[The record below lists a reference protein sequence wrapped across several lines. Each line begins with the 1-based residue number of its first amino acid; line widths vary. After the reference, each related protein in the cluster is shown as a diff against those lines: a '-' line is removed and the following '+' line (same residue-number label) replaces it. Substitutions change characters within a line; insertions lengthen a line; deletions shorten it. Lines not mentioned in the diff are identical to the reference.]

1 MAEFNNPRQF
11 DKEGLGNVLLV
22 AVSVCLV
29 CSIVVSSAAVMLKP
43 QQQIN
48 QELDRKQ
55 NILRAAGMLPADSI
69 IDSEGRGADEIFKR
83 FDVRAVNLETG
94 EYTDR
99 VDVES
104 YDQTKASRVSA
115 TSLDLTTSEDIA
127 TLGRREHV
135 ALVYVLTTEKGAL
148 DKVVLPVRGYGLWG
162 TLFGYLAIEGDLQ
175 TVAGLAFYTHKETPG
190 LGGEVDNPNWKALW
204 PGVLLF
210 DESGSPAVRLVK
222 TRSPGSSAAAA
233 HEVDALSGATMT
245 SRGVENL
252 VRFWTSELG
261 YGPFLSKLQ
270 AGG

>member
-1 MAEFNNPRQF
+1 M
-11 DKEGLGNVLLV
+11 
-22 AVSVCLV
+22 
-29 CSIVVSSAAVMLKP
+29 
-43 QQQIN
+43 
-48 QELDRKQ
+48 
-55 NILRAAGMLPADSI
+55 RAA
-69 IDSEGRGADEIFKR
+69 
-83 FDVRAVNLETG
+83 
-94 EYTDR
+94 
-99 VDVES
+99 
-104 YDQTKASRVSA
+104 SRPKCCR
-115 TSLDLTTSEDIA
+115 LDA

-222 TRSPGSSAAAA
+222 TRSPGSSTAAA

-270 AGG
+270 AGA